1 MKNSYHNLHKLNLV
15 FSIVGIT
22 LASYIIY
29 VQIFNPPTTVC
40 YVNEKIN
47 CNAVFFGESS
57 KVLGIPTPFYG
68 MAGYI
73 LILIASII
81 KKPVVSFG
89 ASTFG
94 FLFCLRLIIIEI
106 FQLGEYCPICMLC
119 QTLMIS
125 IMISSFLIMKNAK
138 KTHEK
143 TSTLVE

>member
-1 MKNSYHNLHKLNLV
+1 MIL
-15 FSIVGIT
+15 SIIGIG

-29 VQIFNPPTTVC
+29 VQFYNPPTTLC
-40 YVNEKIN
+40 YVNAKVN
-47 CNAVFFGESS
+47 CNAVFFGVSS

-73 LILIASII
+73 MILFSNIL

-89 ASTFG
+89 AALFG
-94 FLFCLRLIIIEI
+94 FLFCLRLILIEI

-125 IMISSFLIMKNAK
+125 IMISSFLLMRSGK
-138 KTHEK
+138 
-143 TSTLVE
+143 LVNSQEEIAS